1 MYSRGLQSKMKLTDF
16 TLFNFHHF
24 SDRCNSDFIYR
35 YRILDMCAGI
45 ACGRY
50 VSDCGRIYIELI
62 KLNGYLDFA
71 KGSKLKMIKNSL
83 SVMVH

>member
-1 MYSRGLQSKMKLTDF
+1 
-16 TLFNFHHF
+16 
-24 SDRCNSDFIYR
+24 
-35 YRILDMCAGI
+35 MCASI

-71 KGSKLKMIKNSL
+71 KGSKLENDKEFFVCNGTVVTPMF
-83 SVMVH
+83 V